1 MQKLP
6 ICLEY
11 ENTLNFHI
19 GLKIRVSMWRFLS
32 VLHPLQVPIPVYEKK
47 IWIEQECTSQQ
58 ENLYKIN
65 FPATT
70 KKLTQLHNCIVY

>member
-11 ENTLNFHI
+11 ENKFNFHAGMKI
-19 GLKIRVSMWRFLS
+19 GVSMWSFLFIY
-32 VLHPLQVPIPVYEKK
+32 HPLQIPIPMYKK
-47 IWIEQECTSQQ
+47 KFWVQQ

-70 KKLTQLHNCIVY
+70 KKLTQLHNCIVH